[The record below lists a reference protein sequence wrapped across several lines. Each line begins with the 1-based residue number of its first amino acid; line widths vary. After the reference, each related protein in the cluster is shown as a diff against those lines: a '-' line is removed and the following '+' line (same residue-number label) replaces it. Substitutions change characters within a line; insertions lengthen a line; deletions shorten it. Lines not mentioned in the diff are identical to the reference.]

1 MSLFT
6 QPAFCSEA
14 LFVGQLEE
22 GHPTL
27 PRLRRWGEPGPT
39 RTGPVGP
46 GAAGPG

>member
-22 GHPTL
+22 GRPTL
-27 PRLRRWGEPGPT
+27 QLRRWGETGLA